1 MSARDNN
8 NRPRRFKGDNDSQ
21 SGAYRRSA
29 ADEFSPRAGEAIGEE
44 DELSSVKFPS
54 KVSIPAEKTSAR
66 KNPYLSTNSSS
77 SGKESKYMDDET
89 LFALIFGT
97 SEDKKETPE
106 AKSEEPEVKE
116 EPIIETPA
124 AAEEP
129 ADETAEVIA
138 GEPAV
143 QEAPAEEPAVKSDA
157 AEEIAEEFPA
167 EEGPADTAEDNNSSE
182 EISDEVRD
190 DAEPVEE
197 QTSAEAPESDAS
209 NSEEADTEDTDSIAT
224 AAMATAA
231 AAAVA
236 EEAAE
241 EAAEEDGAA
250 ASDKES
256 FDYIITRRHSKH
268 RHHHSS
274 HSSESDDTDD
284 DDDFILTDDNPD
296 HYARLQQAPKP
307 KKQSKAKKII
317 ITVVSVILALVIA
330 AVSTFFIMREIGRSK
345 MHSYNKI
352 EISAPDKDES
362 GNPIDTLDATGRV
375 IKYNGVSYA
384 FNENVASVVFI
395 GTDEG
400 TTRVNK
406 TQMGDAIYALA
417 IDTKTGSIKILGI
430 SRDTMSDVDVYS
442 EEGKFIDTE
451 KLQMAYAYAY
461 SSETV
466 TGGHNTLTSI
476 SRLFYGLPLNDYF
489 AINLDAL
496 TTLND
501 AIGGVT
507 LTSSMTF
514 VSPEDGRTIYEGQTV
529 TLHGEE
535 AERYVR
541 SRDKSELESNNDRMQ
556 RQQEYI
562 KAFITQIF
570 PAAKKDIS
578 TVSNLYSAIKENS
591 DTTLDLTKITYLA
604 SVAMSHMNSA
614 SDIEYINLKGKI
626 VQKGDNAQMYVSNE
640 ESIKTMLDIFYTPIN
655 GATSDSK

>member
-8 NRPRRFKGDNDSQ
+8 NRPRRFKGDNDSK

-29 ADEFSPRAGEAIGEE
+29 ADEFSPRAGEAIGEQ
-44 DELSSVKFPS
+44 DALSSVKFPS

-116 EPIIETPA
+116 EPISETPA
-124 AAEEP
+124 TAEEP

-138 GEPAV
+138 GDPAV
-143 QEAPAEEPAVKSDA
+143 QDAPAEEPAVKSDA

-241 EAAEEDGAA
+241 EDGAA

-274 HSSESDDTDD
+274 HSSESDDTD

-570 PAAKKDIS
+570 PSAKKDIS

-655 GATSDSK
+655 GANSDSK